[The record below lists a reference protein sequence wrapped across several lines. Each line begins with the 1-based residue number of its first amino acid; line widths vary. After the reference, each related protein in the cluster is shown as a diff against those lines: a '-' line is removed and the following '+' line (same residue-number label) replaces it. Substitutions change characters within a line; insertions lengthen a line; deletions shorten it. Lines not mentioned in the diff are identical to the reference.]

1 MKATN
6 NSHGSEPSIFC
17 FTSNAIGEVI
27 LRLSAAHHVAADF
40 RGKVLATTQL
50 GKRLVKYYDTHQ
62 SELFHV
68 VRNDRKLVA
77 DCVDAWVAVV
87 PFVKNM
93 VDATSKTGSKETKQT
108 IRFSKQ
114 NHVRWVALINRFRS
128 GSKDR
133 AFRKV
138 LDELEPE
145 LGRYVGLSAPEAV
158 ETLRSSR
165 QRE

>member
-93 VDATSKTGSKETKQT
+93 VDATQNRKQGDQT
-108 IRFSKQ
+108 DYSVFQAKSC
-114 NHVRWVALINRFRS
+114 
-128 GSKDR
+128 
-133 AFRKV
+133 
-138 LDELEPE
+138 PM
-145 LGRYVGLSAPEAV
+145 GRPNK
-158 ETLRSSR
+158 
-165 QRE
+165 